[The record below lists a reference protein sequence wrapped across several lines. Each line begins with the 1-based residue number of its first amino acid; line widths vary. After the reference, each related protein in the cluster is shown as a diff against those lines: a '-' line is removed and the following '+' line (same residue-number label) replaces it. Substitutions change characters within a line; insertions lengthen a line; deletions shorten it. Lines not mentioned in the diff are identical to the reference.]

1 MPLAKCARCSKMF
14 NKTEVAVCNDCLPA
28 EESDYDKVRTVVEK
42 SPNMSADE
50 VAAHADVDL
59 DVVKRMLAQGIVA
72 MKSAAE
78 KIVCGMCGA
87 PAISVSKRLCQAC
100 LDKLNA
106 QMLRAQSQ
114 VKLESKPKPTSD
126 YNAGNVHDA
135 FHEKRRS

>member
-1 MPLAKCARCSKMF
+1 MF
-14 NKTEVAVCNDCLPA
+14 NKTEVAVCNDCLPH
-28 EESDYDKVRTVVEK
+28 EENDYDKVRAVIEK

-50 VAAHADVDL
+50 VAEHADVQI

-72 MKSAAE
+72 MKTASE
-78 KIVCGMCGA
+78 RVECGMCGA

-114 VKLESKPKPTSD
+114 VKLNAKPKPTSD
-126 YNAGNVHDA
+126 FNAGNVHDA
-135 FHEKRRS
+135 FHEKRRT